1 MPDNERPEQQ
11 SDEQDKQVPRK
22 EDNPFSEQEKHGDEA
37 MRRAPGT
44 EREYQGG
51 QPDERRA
58 PGVEED
64 TEEERR
70 EPS

>member
-44 EREYQGG
+44 KREYQGG
-51 QPDERRA
+51 SRMNVVPRELRKIQKKN
-58 PGVEED
+58 G
-64 TEEERR
+64 R